1 MVGREGSK
9 KNINVI
15 AVLEY
20 VVLLTVHYDSD
31 GIRWFTIRETLQ
43 SSTIITP
50 CQASQLI
57 LYS

>member
-1 MVGREGSK
+1 MVEREGSK
-9 KNINVI
+9 KNTKVI

-20 VVLLTVHYDSD
+20 AVLLTVHYDSD
-31 GIRWFTIRETLQ
+31 DIRWFTIRKTLQ

-50 CQASQLI
+50 CQTSQLI